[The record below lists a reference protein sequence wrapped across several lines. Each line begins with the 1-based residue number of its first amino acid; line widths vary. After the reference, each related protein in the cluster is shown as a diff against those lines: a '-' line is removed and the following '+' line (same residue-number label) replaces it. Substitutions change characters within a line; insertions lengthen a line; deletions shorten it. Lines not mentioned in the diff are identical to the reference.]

1 MSKSIKALPVVKPG
15 EELEAWLARAV
26 PALMETQGMD
36 KAAATDLATQAWNKV
51 NGDEDAE
58 DPEAA
63 ADGEDPE
70 AALADEED
78 PEAAPEDEEEPEAA
92 LGDEE
97 DAGGAPPFAPKGHPK
112 PAAFGAEEE
121 DPTAAAPGAAGVGTV
136 KPGPAGL
143 NAPAAPVAPAPV
155 KPMAQ
160 PMVGANGLQPGQTPV
175 AQPGGQQ
182 GMDWNNN
189 ATWGNG
195 LDGNGGG
202 NYQAEEESDGRRDP
216 LALGPVEDAAQLLEN
231 WFVANVAA
239 YASSLAATLMDT
251 SRVSEEQGEA
261 LNKSIARLMD
271 DLAGR
276 TQKAASIGSY
286 FEARI
291 HQDFTNLA
299 DTLRGEGHLTREER
313 IALSSCIGDALQA
326 FNDAVASKLSP
337 ATQKRSPWADV
348 EPVNTTG
355 DQFEFLSPLPDFAL
369 RQQGR
374 GKTVKAK
381 LPAQLRSREDDAAR
395 DAWAA
400 LHGVDGPTPIKAA
413 TLARPD
419 PEWMTIKSVGKNRVG
434 SYLCLWGD
442 PNHRDISGE
451 WFSPRTEELTGIFD
465 AVGKVPAIYHHAM
478 DGAMKSLVIGT
489 VDTME
494 KDDVGLW
501 IEAQIQRHA
510 EYQKFI
516 APLIDRKVLGWSSG
530 TLPMA
535 RQVNKSTGEIMRWP
549 IVEASMTPQPA
560 EMRMAWQWP
569 VKNLKAAYLKAGLPT
584 GLIDQMVGTQKSAR
598 QRRDIELEL
607 EKIALLGLAV

>member
-1 MSKSIKALPVVKPG
+1 MSNTKALPVVKPG

-36 KAAATDLATQAWNKV
+36 EAAAKDLATQAWNKV
-51 NGDEDAE
+51 NGDGADAE
-58 DPEAA
+58 DPEASA
-63 ADGEDPE
+63 EGED
-70 AALADEED
+70 
-78 PEAAPEDEEEPEAA
+78 PEAA

-97 DAGGAPPFAPKGHPK
+97 DPEAALGDEEDPAAAPGQKPPFGKK
-112 PAAFGAEEE
+112 PAFGAEDDEE
-121 DPTAAAPGAAGVGTV
+121 DPLATPAAPAAGVGTV
-136 KPGPAGL
+136 KPGAAPAAGL
-143 NAPAAPVAPAPV
+143 NTPAAPVAPAPV

-160 PMVGANGLQPGQTPV
+160 PMAGAFPPGQTPV
-175 AQPGGQQ
+175 AQPNGQQ
-182 GMDWNNN
+182 PGMDWNNSGS
-189 ATWGNG
+189 WGNG

-202 NYQAEEESDGRRDP
+202 NYQTEEESDGRRDP

-251 SRVSEEQGEA
+251 SRVSEEQGAA

-276 TQKAASIGSY
+276 AQKAATIGSY